1 EGESIRLKA
10 KFTKVVGDHLYES
23 KLSEDQVITELDD
36 THLLIEATVKH
47 TQQLVWWLRGFGD
60 AVEVL
65 EPVL

>member
-1 EGESIRLKA
+1 M
-10 KFTKVVGDHLYES
+10 
-23 KLSEDQVITELDD
+23 ITELDNE
-36 THLLIEATVKH
+36 HLLIEATVKH